1 MQIRDV
7 GLFVST
13 VAVLLESLSLKRWF
27 IYKLRMKSQAAQTAV
42 PESYQVLKLWG
53 HTYGCTR
60 AADFSGT
67 ALTWTAIE
75 SGPRIRRE
83 ICDDKQLSINQSF
96 EMGHE

>member
-13 VAVLLESLSLKRWF
+13 VAVLFENLSLKRWF
-27 IYKLRMKSQAAQTAV
+27 MYKLCVNSQAAQTAV
-42 PESYQVLKLWG
+42 PESYNGLKRWG
-53 HTYGCTR
+53 HTCGHTR

-75 SGPRIRRE
+75 SGPFIRRKP
-83 ICDDKQLSINQSF
+83 CDNKELFIN
-96 EMGHE
+96 